1 MQFARR
7 TTQITQLSMRPLTSK
22 NRVCRSLRWALLIVL
37 NAAAVNGNAAEDRQ
51 WLQFRDSDQRYL
63 ELALARVNDLSQR
76 TLGSSLQQ
84 RRQHDLALL
93 QRLLDRRAVSADQ
106 RYVLQGMGVA
116 LGELL
121 RRECSLKWGLY
132 RDRYG
137 QSRALKSRHSQQALF
152 PITMVSRRIEAG
164 LEVDISA
171 LYQNAKQRLQP
182 PCGKP
187 AQ

>member
-1 MQFARR
+1 M
-7 TTQITQLSMRPLTSK
+7 
-22 NRVCRSLRWALLIVL
+22 
-37 NAAAVNGNAAEDRQ
+37 
-51 WLQFRDSDQRYL
+51 
-63 ELALARVNDLSQR
+63 
-76 TLGSSLQQ
+76 
-84 RRQHDLALL
+84 
-93 QRLLDRRAVSADQ
+93 SADQ
-106 RYVLQGMGVA
+106 RYALQGMGVA

-171 LYQNAKQRLQP
+171 LYQSAKQRLQP